1 MVYIGNAF
9 LEYVTEVA
17 HDIRETRV
25 EVGPAGYITYLFL
38 SKYHNKHWTALNEK
52 KNKMKRLPS
61 VTVFR
66 SFITS
71 KVKDNLK
78 IRVGRQ

>member
-25 EVGPAGYITYLFL
+25 EVGPAGYTTYLFL
-38 SKYHNKHWTALNEK
+38 SKYHNKHWKALNEK
-52 KNKMKRLPS
+52 NKWRDFPLLQFSDHLLP
-61 VTVFR
+61 
-66 SFITS
+66 
-71 KVKDNLK
+71 VK
-78 IRVGRQ
+78 

>member
-52 KNKMKRLPS
+52 KK
-61 VTVFR
+61 
-66 SFITS
+66 
-71 KVKDNLK
+71 
-78 IRVGRQ
+78 